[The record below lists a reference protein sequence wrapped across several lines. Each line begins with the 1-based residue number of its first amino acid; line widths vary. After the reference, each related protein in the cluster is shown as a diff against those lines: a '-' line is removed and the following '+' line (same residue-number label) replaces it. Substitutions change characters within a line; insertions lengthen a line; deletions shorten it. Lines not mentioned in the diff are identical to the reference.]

1 MARRRKFVPPIE
13 AVDGGWRI
21 TLDGEER
28 DLLIRLMGE
37 LEALLTGPQ
46 DNVLLLRLFPVAYP
60 EDEEKEAEYQRLM
73 REELVTSRLSAI
85 ASVTAALDP
94 QRTELLSE
102 AETDRVHAV
111 DQRDSSRA
119 RLDAR
124 HHRRR
129 VRRSRRHHQHPRAPP
144 LRLPELAP
152 RVDRPLPLPHLT
164 HPEPPTPNP
173 KLRGIRTLSDRFAR
187 FFGEGVPESGGEH
200 RLEGVQGDAGKPTRE
215 RGLVSRDLPAGDG
228 EEKGNRLGVSARVP
242 DRAVVRS
249 LRVRR
254 WGGSTVADRG
264 SPTLVGVAVLSVLL
278 VLVTALIDP
287 ATLPA
292 IATVAA
298 LVPAAAID
306 VRERR
311 LPDTW
316 VLGAAFTLLSTTWL
330 AWMLGQS
337 FDARSMLLGAS
348 VMAGPMLLLHLLSPG
363 SMGFGDVKAGVVLGA
378 ALGTLDWRLGLVAL
392 TLAAGLGVVV
402 GAVRRS
408 ATIPFGP
415 FLVLGATLAIL
426 GDDLWLAALSNGG
439 G

>member
-1 MARRRKFVPPIE
+1 
-13 AVDGGWRI
+13 
-21 TLDGEER
+21 
-28 DLLIRLMGE
+28 
-37 LEALLTGPQ
+37 
-46 DNVLLLRLFPVAYP
+46 
-60 EDEEKEAEYQRLM
+60 
-73 REELVTSRLSAI
+73 
-85 ASVTAALDP
+85 
-94 QRTELLSE
+94 
-102 AETDRVHAV
+102 
-111 DQRDSSRA
+111 
-119 RLDAR
+119 
-124 HHRRR
+124 
-129 VRRSRRHHQHPRAPP
+129 
-144 LRLPELAP
+144 
-152 RVDRPLPLPHLT
+152 
-164 HPEPPTPNP
+164 
-173 KLRGIRTLSDRFAR
+173 
-187 FFGEGVPESGGEH
+187 
-200 RLEGVQGDAGKPTRE
+200 
-215 RGLVSRDLPAGDG
+215 
-228 EEKGNRLGVSARVP
+228 
-242 DRAVVRS
+242 

-278 VLVTALIDP
+278 VPVLLVTALTHP
-287 ATLPA
+287 AALPA

-316 VLGAAFTLLSTTWL
+316 VLGAALILFATTWT

-337 FDARSMLLGAS
+337 FDAGSVLLGAA
-348 VMAGPMLLLHLLSPG
+348 VMAGPMMLLHAVSPG

-408 ATIPFGP
+408 STIPFGP

-426 GDDLWLAALSNGG
+426 GSDRWLTALSNGG